1 MTLMYLMLGRVVI
14 GVSDPATA
22 LVPQQLQRPS
32 RLPDVSTLPAPKFAH
47 HLLSRLQTSPKTVHM
62 IKS

>member
-1 MTLMYLMLGRVVI
+1 MSLMYFMLAHVVI

-32 RLPDVSTLPAPKFAH
+32 RLPDGSPLPAPKFAQS
-47 HLLSRLQTSPKTVHM
+47 LRRRLQTSPKTVHM